1 MSVMDIQT
9 DKHRQT
15 CRIMTVNTTLAHKE
29 PHSKNEN
36 TSSYKRKMPNCCKIT
51 VLWTITPH
59 HNRFMALFQGPPR
72 WASARRELLN
82 FMVQGKIKRGR
93 HTDHPA
99 GHHSIQ
105 TNQCPP
111 PPSTPFFT
119 GRMPFLPPNQQC
131 QSTEGTVLC
140 NSVVK
145 KLYRWFT
152 NLNWIL
158 DWWVYWQANNC
169 LVRRVIILTQ
179 HCFNA
184 TLWCQMCKCVTR
196 QLSTVPMWTKCYL

>member
-1 MSVMDIQT
+1 MEFCHDVVSGNQNDTVPDNAKKCTISIVIFTKFMSVMDIQT

-111 PPSTPFFT
+111 PPSTPFLQAGCPSCRPT
-119 GRMPFLPPNQQC
+119 
-131 QSTEGTVLC
+131 
-140 NSVVK
+140 NSVK
-145 KLYRWFT
+145 ALKALFY
-152 NLNWIL
+152 
-158 DWWVYWQANNC
+158 A
-169 LVRRVIILTQ
+169 TQ
-179 HCFNA
+179 
-184 TLWCQMCKCVTR
+184 L
-196 QLSTVPMWTKCYL
+196 